1 MDDIFVLALKQS
13 KYYQPADHSSTF
25 KKKNTDTQKGQTLI
39 KNECNTCR
47 SCCLFAKK
55 SSRLYK
61 WLNIW
66 IKWCMYTVQIQRYLI
81 NTTRPAA
88 LRAKRQQRFLYV
100 LSTLHNCVYIFS
112 NTFSSKRG
120 NVRHQG
126 RCVTNTGESRVLKKY
141 IFASYIYIFNK
152 IYIYLKTQWAVQ
164 FYQKTVDRFQVDTWR
179 HWRGSSEKT
188 SSPAAALRT
197 AASSGLRGA
206 KRLLVPLLTDEAA
219 AGRAAR
225 ARRSLLGRP
234 VALKTN
240 SDGGCCCWSH
250 RRLEAP
256 GCGSTAV
263 VESRSSATTGKRSSM
278 IAQAVKTAQ
287 RSASVCLFVFF

>member
-1 MDDIFVLALKQS
+1 MFYLHYTIVFIFSATLFLQKEE
-13 KYYQPADHSSTF
+13 TF
-25 KKKNTDTQKGQTLI
+25 SL
-39 KNECNTCR
+39 
-47 SCCLFAKK
+47 
-55 SSRLYK
+55 SSRPLCYK
-61 WLNIW
+61 HWGKSGSEKIHF
-66 IKWCMYTVQIQRYLI
+66 CLI
-81 NTTRPAA
+81 
-88 LRAKRQQRFLYV
+88 
-100 LSTLHNCVYIFS
+100 YIF
-112 NTFSSKRG
+112 
-120 NVRHQG
+120 
-126 RCVTNTGESRVLKKY
+126 
-141 IFASYIYIFNK
+141 FNK

-206 KRLLVPLLTDEAA
+206 KRLLVPLLT

-287 RSASVCLFVFF
+287 RSASVCCLFLFLFLTQRSTFKNVMERCFVSWCVWENQPLL